1 MISERGIKTYMKK
14 RTLEQIL
21 PLGTIVLL
29 KGGNKKI
36 MIIGRCQED
45 VKTKHQYDYSAC
57 FYPEGWI
64 SAQETIMFNQSEIDS
79 VYYLGLQD
87 GEEFAFRG
95 FMEERLSELNLLEE

>member
-64 SAQETIMFNQSEIDS
+64 SAQETIMLIKVKSIMYIILDYRMEKNSH
-79 VYYLGLQD
+79 
-87 GEEFAFRG
+87 FAV
-95 FMEERLSELNLLEE
+95 LWKNV